1 MSKKVY
7 ILFLLVM
14 CMAVF
19 SACDSKTETEND
31 STIELLEPVNAKI
44 ETAYAEKMDICQIEL
59 HDGAV
64 VSSVE
69 EFSFEENGYLAGVF
83 VEPGEVVYEGDVL
96 AAIMGGNYQQILDLE
111 DEIKNMK
118 TQLEESLAEY
128 DKELEI
134 TILNGGD
141 TAEKELEIK
150 QKKELAEFELEIRE
164 KRLEKLKAD
173 DIGYI
178 YITAPYDSTVA
189 AVSSARENSYISKGT
204 PVVALVTDSDPIIT
218 CDYITENTYSK
229 DYECYAKVRGQRLE
243 LEYIPYTKNQLKVI
257 VNNGIVPVSKF
268 SIKNIDGKTF
278 YVGDYVSV
286 VEVKSFKADVLA
298 IPQKAVYSDATGDFV
313 YEIKNGERI
322 RRPVSLGLGDDA
334 NVEVISGLEE
344 GACVYVKS

>member
-1 MSKKVY
+1 MSRKIL

-14 CMAVF
+14 CLGCF
-19 SACDSKTETEND
+19 TACDSKVETVEEN
-31 STIELLEPVNAKI
+31 TIELLEPVNAKI
-44 ETAYAEKMDICQIEL
+44 ETAYATKMDICQIEL

-69 EFSFEENGYLAGVF
+69 EFSFDENGYLYGVF
-83 VEPGEVVYEGDVL
+83 VEPGEKVYEGDIL
-96 AAIMGGNYQQILDLE
+96 AAIMGGNYQNILDLE
-111 DEIKNMK
+111 DEIKDMK
-118 TQLEESLAEY
+118 EKLTESLAEY

-134 TILNGGD
+134 TKLNGGD

-150 QKKELAEFELEIRE
+150 QKKELAEFELKIRE
-164 KRLEKLKAD
+164 KRLETLKAD

-189 AVSSARENSYISKGT
+189 AVSSARQNSYISKGT
-204 PVVALVTDSDPIIT
+204 PVVALITDEDPIIT
-218 CDYITENTYSK
+218 CDYITENTYSN
-229 DYECYAKVRGQRLE
+229 DYECYATVRGQRIN

-268 SIKNIDGKTF
+268 KITNIEDKVF

-298 IPQKAVYSDATGDFV
+298 IPQKAIYSDATGDFV

-322 RRPVSLGLGDDA
+322 RRPVSLGLGDNA
-334 NVEVISGLEE
+334 NVEILSGLEE